1 MKHGNESFFIKNE
14 GLIVGRL
21 FPLNLIRWVFSK
33 YPQPSPN
40 PSKPEDNG
48 DSGDP
53 DRMPPLTRQFCRLFP
68 KGAQPDGKG
77 LCALG
82 QVMEIE
88 SGDPVDDRDS
98 DIPAGYTYLGQFIDH
113 DITLDRTKLPDNVN
127 SAPIDPNEIDNFRTP
142 ALDLDSLYLDGPQ
155 KSPQLYK
162 NDCKS
167 FKIGSTSDVLEL
179 GVFENDLPRLGNDA
193 GEMQKP
199 TDAVIGDARNDE
211 NLAIA
216 QTHLAFLKYHNALVV
231 ANPKKSF
238 TEIQREVVLHY
249 QAIVLTDF
257 LPRVLD
263 QSVLNDVLKNG
274 RKYYTDD
281 KKDCMPIEFS
291 VAAYRMGHSMIRP
304 TYEWNKLFNTDG
316 DFGIATLVQLFE
328 FTGFSGSRGAGDPP
342 FSPFGNDSFLTLP
355 SNWIVDW
362 RRLYDF
368 SQVGGGRH
376 PQLNVA
382 RKLDA
387 RMSFDLKNLPE
398 FESMNPPPPA
408 PLLSLAT
415 RNLLRGRLISL
426 PNGQEVAK
434 AIGENTLSPTEIMR
448 DITSEQA
455 AILQKHNFDQQTP
468 LWFYILRE
476 AMVQGNGNHLGRV
489 GSRIVAETFVGLIE
503 NSPINVLKE
512 EPGLTFSMPELL
524 MAIPNDLNPLG
535 D

>member
-127 SAPIDPNEIDNFRTP
+127 SAPIDPKKIDNFRTP

-162 NDCKS
+162 DDRKS
-167 FKIGSTSDVLEL
+167 FIIGNTTAADGVDVL
-179 GVFENDLPRLGNDA
+179 ENDLPRLGDKA
-193 GEMQKP
+193 EGMEKP
-199 TDAVIGDARNDE
+199 TDALIGDARNDE

-216 QTHLAFLKYHNALVV
+216 QTHLAFLKYHNARVA
-231 ANPKKSF
+231 ANPQKSF
-238 TEIQREVVLHY
+238 KEIQREVVLNY

-304 TYEWNKLFNTDG
+304 TYEWNRIFNTDG
-316 DFGIATLVQLFE
+316 MRGIANLNQLFE
-328 FTGFSGSRGAGDPP
+328 FTGFSGSRGASDPP
-342 FSPFGNDSFLTLP
+342 DLPFRGLPTLP

-398 FESMNPPPPA
+398 FENMNPPPPA

-426 PNGQEVAK
+426 PSGQEVAK
-434 AIGENTLSPTEIMR
+434 GIGENTLSPTEIMR
-448 DITSEQA
+448 DITPEQA
-455 AILQKHNFDQQTP
+455 AILQEHNFDQQTP

-503 NSPINVLKE
+503 HSSINVLKE
-512 EPGLTFSMPELL
+512 DPDLTFSMPELL
-524 MAIPNDLNPLG
+524 MAIPNDVNPIG